1 MGEGV
6 GRDHQPG
13 APPRLPGLSG
23 APVSQVPAMAPAGRR
38 RRPAPPRPPEEPPST
53 SPQPPK
59 SPSPSPSLA
68 RSGMLM
74 AAGSL
79 VSRATGFARSA
90 IVAAALGIGL
100 TADGYA
106 VANALPTVVYMLLIG
121 GALNAVFVPE
131 LVRAAKEHADGGQ
144 AYTQRLLT
152 VCAVALLALTGTAVA
167 AAPQIMALYTGYS
180 GAQAEL
186 TVAFARCCLPQIFF
200 LGLFTV
206 LGQVLNA
213 RGRFGAMMWT
223 PVLNNVVV
231 IAVFGLY
238 LAAGD
243 GGTLTAG
250 ERALLGW
257 GTTAGIAVQALA
269 LVPSLRRAGFSWWP
283 RFDWRGSGLTRPL
296 RAAGWLVLLVLSNQ
310 AAYWVVT
317 RLATMAGQRAAQL
330 GIDGGAGFSAYTHA
344 YTLWAVPHGIVTVS
358 LMTALLPRMSRA
370 AADDDPMA
378 VRRDVSSA
386 LRTSSSMI
394 VPAACVLLAV
404 AQPLMTLVYGYGRTG
419 ADEVALMA
427 GILVAFAPGLVAF
440 SGQYVLS
447 RAFYALGD
455 TRTPFLLNLVIVV
468 LNAGLAVA
476 AYALLPVRWA
486 VTGMAGAY
494 SVALLAGWVVTAAA
508 LRRRLLPPPSG
519 AVAGRRAR
527 HSRRAGPRHRR
538 EPLWRSA
545 SAGTIARLL
554 LAAVPA
560 AGLGLAATRATGAVG
575 AVGAAAVGA
584 LVVGAVFVA
593 LARPLRLAELD
604 TAVSGAVRRIRR
616 RPAPG

>member
-1 MGEGV
+1 
-6 GRDHQPG
+6 
-13 APPRLPGLSG
+13 
-23 APVSQVPAMAPAGRR
+23 
-38 RRPAPPRPPEEPPST
+38 
-53 SPQPPK
+53 
-59 SPSPSPSLA
+59 
-68 RSGMLM
+68 M
-74 AAGSL
+74 AAGSI

-90 IVAAALGIGL
+90 IVAAALGIGM

-106 VANALPTVVYMLLIG
+106 VANALPTVVYMLLLG

-131 LVRAAKEHADGGQ
+131 LVRAAKEHADGGA

-152 VCAVALLALTGTAVA
+152 VCAVALLLITGTAVA
-167 AAPQIMALYTGYS
+167 AAPQIMAFYTGYN

-186 TVAFARCCLPQIFF
+186 TIAFARYCLPQILF

-223 PVLNNVVV
+223 PVLNNLVV

-238 LAAGD
+238 LAVGD
-243 GGTLTAG
+243 GGSLSGA

-269 LVPSLRRAGFSWWP
+269 LVPSLRRAGFSWRP

-317 RLATMAGQRAAQL
+317 RLATMAGQHAARL
-330 GIDGGAGFSAYTHA
+330 GVDGGAGFSAYTNA
-344 YTLWAVPHGIVTVS
+344 YTLWAVPHGIITVS

-378 VRRDVSSA
+378 VRRDVSYA
-386 LRTSSSMI
+386 LRTSASMI

-404 AQPLMTLVYGYGRTG
+404 AQPVMTLVYGYGRT
-419 ADEVALMA
+419 DPDDVALMA
-427 GILVAFAPGLVAF
+427 GILMAFAPGLVAF

-455 TRTPFLLNLVIVV
+455 TRTPFLLNLVVV
-468 LNAGLAVA
+468 ALNAGLAVA
-476 AYALLPVRWA
+476 AYVVLPVRLV
-486 VTGMAGAY
+486 VTGMAAAY
-494 SVALLAGWVVTAAA
+494 SVALLVGWVLTALV
-508 LRRRLLPPPSG
+508 LRRRLLPPLPGPVPRQRS
-519 AVAGRRAR
+519 R
-527 HSRRAGPRHRR
+527 HSRRPRHRR

-545 SAGTIARLL
+545 SAGTLTRLL
-554 LAAVPA
+554 VAAVPA
-560 AGLGLAATRATGAVG
+560 AGLARPATQLTGERAGPVAAGVVG
-575 AVGAAAVGA
+575 AVAVGM
-584 LVVGAVFVA
+584 VFVA
-593 LARPLRLAELD
+593 LARPLRLTELD
-604 TAVSGAVRRIRR
+604 AALSGTVRRIRK
-616 RPAPG
+616 RPARG